1 MEHTPYGYRI
11 ENGKAVIDE
20 KTAEQV
26 RLMYRFYLDGAS
38 LCHSAGKAGIS
49 VQHGGAAR
57 MLCNSHYLGD
67 EYYPALIDRETFE
80 RAKEERQRRAA
91 ALGRGGK
98 PQKREEAGVPVAFHM
113 KPSEKELDDPY
124 RQAEYLYSLIE
135 SEG

>member
-20 KTAEQV
+20 KAAEQV
-26 RLMYRFYLDGAS
+26 RRMYCFYLDGAG
-38 LCHSAGKAGIS
+38 LCDAAKKAGIS
-49 VQHGGAAR
+49 VLHGGAAR
-57 MLCNSHYLGD
+57 MLCNQRYLGD
-67 EYYPALIDRETFE
+67 AYYPALIDAETFE
-80 RAKEERQRRAA
+80 KAKQERSRRAE
-91 ALGRGGK
+91 ALGRVRK
-98 PQKREEAGVPVAFHM
+98 PKKRETVNVPLSFCM

>member
-20 KTAEQV
+20 RAAEQI
-26 RLMYRFYLDGAS
+26 RLMYRFYLDGAG
-38 LCHSAGKAGIS
+38 LCNAAEKAGIS
-49 VQHGGAAR
+49 VLHSGAAR
-57 MLCNSHYLGD
+57 MLCNTHYLGD
-67 EYYPALIDRETFE
+67 EYYPALIDPETFE
-80 RAKEERQRRAA
+80 RAKQERQWRAE
-91 ALGRGGK
+91 ALGRVKK
-98 PQKREEAGVPVAFHM
+98 PQKREAAEVPFAFHM